1 MREQYAFECYTAHFG
16 SQKYHVCQD
25 ITKAKIDV
33 PDHDLLVGGFPCQ
46 DYSIMKKNSAG
57 IEGTKGALWWQIDDI
72 LREKRPKYVLLENV
86 DRLIRSPAKQSGRDF
101 SIILRCLYEKGYAV
115 EWRVINAADYGYAQ
129 RRRRTFI
136 MAYHNQTE
144 IFRNL
149 AEAVCVQGL
158 KSMHKHVMEK
168 GIFAKAFPVQDHSR
182 SYVESWIDEL
192 EYADISTVSRDQRN
206 RQTTPRMDRNET
218 IVAERCETFRYY
230 HIGGIGMTSAE
241 LKHRAKLQE
250 WAARIQDCRSSG
262 LSVRAWCRQEE
273 INASTYYRW
282 ERELLTAADQAPCSG
297 VPAVTFAELPEP
309 KKMSRNVSERCATL
323 RIGSASLDI
332 YPGCDAEQLR
342 LLVEL
347 LRLC

>member
-1 MREQYAFECYTAHFG
+1 MSILLNPVTISVVVLCVLCLMR
-16 SQKYHVCQD
+16 
-25 ITKAKIDV
+25 
-33 PDHDLLVGGFPCQ
+33 L
-46 DYSIMKKNSAG
+46 NS
-57 IEGTKGALWWQIDDI
+57 
-72 LREKRPKYVLLENV
+72 
-86 DRLIRSPAKQSGRDF
+86 
-101 SIILRCLYEKGYAV
+101 
-115 EWRVINAADYGYAQ
+115 
-129 RRRRTFI
+129 
-136 MAYHNQTE
+136 
-144 IFRNL
+144 
-149 AEAVCVQGL
+149 
-158 KSMHKHVMEK
+158 
-168 GIFAKAFPVQDHSR
+168 
-182 SYVESWIDEL
+182 
-192 EYADISTVSRDQRN
+192 N